1 MLNKY
6 QKGGRHTQLSFF
18 AIALTV
24 MLLPA
29 CATNNGQR
37 ADVSETTTANKE
49 VVTPAKVSN
58 KTEDL
63 IGELVT
69 VRSQPINKISDNVF
83 TITDQKVFSGKRIVV
98 VNNSGKPVNLP
109 IPQDAKLQVTGTVDK
124 FDVNALK
131 QKYNADLGQPNSY
144 QEYNGMPVIVA
155 RSIALAPIPGEIGE
169 NPQPYYN
176 KVIAVPAE
184 VKQIYGDKAFVLEDN
199 TILGNDPLLVLV
211 TNQVKDQVPI
221 KQGDKIVATG
231 TLRPFVAADI
241 EKDYNYVWDAQLR
254 QQLETD
260 YAQKPVLIVEGIYLS
275 ALPLNAK

>member
-6 QKGGRHTQLSFF
+6 QKGGRHTQLSFL

-24 MLLPA
+24 ILLPA
-29 CATNNGQR
+29 CANNSQR
-37 ADVSETTTANKE
+37 AEVSETTPADKE
-49 VVTPAKVSN
+49 SVTPAKVSN
-58 KTEDL
+58 KTDDL

-83 TITDQKVFSGKRIVV
+83 TITDQKVFGGERIVV
-98 VNNSGKPVNLP
+98 VNNSGVPVNLP

-131 QKYNADLGQPNSY
+131 QKYKADLGESSSY
-144 QEYNGMPVIVA
+144 QEYAGMPVIVA
-155 RSIALAPIPGEIGE
+155 RSVALAPIPGEIGE

-184 VKQIYGDKAFVLEDN
+184 VKQIYGSAGAFVLEDN
-199 TILGNDPLLVLV
+199 TILGNEPLLVLV
-211 TNQVKDQVPI
+211 TNQLKDQVPI

-241 EKDYNYVWDAQLR
+241 EREYNYVWDAQLR

-275 ALPLNAK
+275 ALPLNAD

>member
-6 QKGGRHTQLSFF
+6 QKGGRHTQLSFL
-18 AIALTV
+18 AIALMV
-24 MLLPA
+24 ILLPA
-29 CATNNGQR
+29 CANNSQR
-37 ADVSETTTANKE
+37 AEVSETTPADKE
-49 VVTPAKVSN
+49 SVTPAKVSN

-83 TITDQKVFSGKRIVV
+83 TITDQKVFGGERIVV
-98 VNNSGKPVNLP
+98 VNNSGVPVNLP

-131 QKYNADLGQPNSY
+131 QKYKADLGEPSSY
-144 QEYNGMPVIVA
+144 QEYAGMPVIVA
-155 RSIALAPIPGEIGE
+155 RSVALAPIPGEIGE

-184 VKQIYGDKAFVLEDN
+184 VKQIYGSAGAFVLEDN
-199 TILGNDPLLVLV
+199 TILGNEPLLVLV
-211 TNQVKDQVPI
+211 TNQLKDQVPI

-241 EKDYNYVWDAQLR
+241 EREYNYVWDAQLR

-275 ALPLNAK
+275 ALPLNAD